1 MLKEPSLYI
10 VGGFFNFWIFQIGHF
25 SFCFE
30 MEQVGMGAPMALKK
44 QKPPSLNLKLI
55 LTINANNHALFTEDL
70 TEETLT
76 RTDIEQLFIDATK
89 PKQNLQPISN

>member
-1 MLKEPSLYI
+1 
-10 VGGFFNFWIFQIGHF
+10 
-25 SFCFE
+25 
-30 MEQVGMGAPMALKK
+30 MGAPMALKK